1 MIFAIGFLTG
11 LILTLSMV
19 FGVFFLYFRN
29 QQPIER
35 QINQWISQAKP
46 KGAFIQA
53 PTDSEIARKDKL
65 ERLSKIKN
73 EIRLGDILE
82 KDTI

>member
-1 MIFAIGFLTG
+1 MYFIIGFLAG
-11 LILTLSMV
+11 LIFTLSMV

-46 KGAFIQA
+46 KGDFIQA
-53 PTDSEIARKDKL
+53 PTDSEILRKDKL
-65 ERLSKIKN
+65 NKLSQTKN
-73 EIRLGDILE
+73 EIRLGEILE
-82 KDTI
+82 DEV